1 MCSPSTLFFVLS
13 QRSGPWGWILSVP
26 RGLCSGPPRQQKRRR
41 VCNLSLHRQ
50 KLNTHSHFSR
60 LNKPWLFD
68 KMDAAQVS
76 CCVGGRVSCIGSRG
90 VAALLGLPLFAFAV
104 SQSIFYTK
112 PLDCASGFFLY
123 EFKAAFFCCQK
134 NPPFLPIKIMLKKL
148 LYFQFSRLF
157 F

>member
-41 VCNLSLHRQ
+41 VCNLSLHRR

-76 CCVGGRVSCIGSRG
+76 CCVGGRVSCIGTWG
-90 VAALLGLPLFAFAV
+90 VPALHVLPLFAFAV

-112 PLDCASGFFLY
+112 PLDCASGFFRMNLRRH
-123 EFKAAFFCCQK
+123 FFVVR
-134 NPPFLPIKIMLKKL
+134 KILRF
-148 LYFQFSRLF
+148 YP
-157 F
+157 